1 MEVVTKIETHQIKI
15 IEDMRFTL
23 SVIIVSLVFAS
34 CGVSKSSFRSGH
46 KYSPKEVEYDYRV
59 FENVLKESHPG
70 LYWYT
75 SRDSMDYYFNE
86 GEKQLKDSM
95 TEPEFRKV
103 LSYVVSKID
112 CGHTSVKASKHYMR
126 RVDSSRFQIFPL
138 SLKLWDDT
146 VTVAANLNRSDS
158 ILRRGTVVTAIN
170 NKNIKE
176 ITDTIFQYLP
186 ADGYNRTHKFQTLSN
201 RGTFGYSYTSIFGLS
216 DKYTI
221 NYIDSA
227 GETKSVTIPV
237 YNPLKDSVNRRPA
250 RELIKTTRKERKQ
263 AGLSGARQ
271 LQIDTENKTATMD
284 VNTFSR
290 GYRLKRFFRRSFR
303 RLHDNDIQYLIIDLR
318 GNGGGNVMNS
328 TLLSKFLI
336 DKPFRLA
343 DSLYAISRHNAYSRY
358 VQNYFFNRV
367 FMWFTTKKRSDGYY
381 HFGYFERHYFK
392 PKKKYHFDGQTYI
405 LIGGNSFS
413 ATSLFTES
421 VIDEDNVIVVGEETG
436 GGAYGNTAWLIP
448 DVVLPETRVRF
459 RLPLF
464 RLVINKNNPKNGRG
478 ILPEIE
484 VKPTVEA
491 IRNGRDYKMDKV
503 KELIKADREK
513 KKL

>member
-1 MEVVTKIETHQIKI
+1 
-15 IEDMRFTL
+15 
-23 SVIIVSLVFAS
+23 
-34 CGVSKSSFRSGH
+34 
-46 KYSPKEVEYDYRV
+46 
-59 FENVLKESHPG
+59 
-70 LYWYT
+70 
-75 SRDSMDYYFNE
+75 MDYYFKV
-86 GEKQLKDSM
+86 GERQLKDSM

-126 RVDSSRFQIFPL
+126 HLDSSRFKIFPL

-146 VTVAANLNRSDS
+146 ATVAANLNRNDS

-170 NKNIKE
+170 NKSIRE

-201 RGTFGYSYTSIFGLS
+201 RGTFGYSYNSIFGLS
-216 DKYTI
+216 DKYAVD
-221 NYIDSA
+221 YIDST
-227 GETKSVTIPV
+227 GEKKSVTIPI
-237 YNPLKDSVNRRPA
+237 YNPLKDSMSKRPT
-250 RELIKTTRKERKQ
+250 REMPKTTHKERKL
-263 AGLSGARQ
+263 GELLSARQ
-271 LQIDTENKTATMD
+271 LNLDLENKTAVMD

-290 GYRLKRFFRRSFR
+290 GYRLKRFFRQSFR
-303 RLHDNDIQYLIIDLR
+303 RLHDNNIQYLVIDLR

-336 DKPFRLA
+336 DKPFKLA
-343 DSLYAISRHNAYSRY
+343 DSLYAISRHNAYGRY
-358 VQNYFFNRV
+358 VQNHFFNRV
-367 FMWFTTKKRSDGYY
+367 FMWFVTKKRSDGYY

-421 VIDEDNVIVVGEETG
+421 VITEENVIVVGEETG

-448 DVVLPETRVRF
+448 DVVLPETGVRF

-464 RLVINKNNPKNGRG
+464 RLVVDKNNPKNGRG
-478 ILPEIE
+478 IIPEVE

-503 KELIKADREK
+503 KQLIREDK
-513 KKL
+513 EKVKQ